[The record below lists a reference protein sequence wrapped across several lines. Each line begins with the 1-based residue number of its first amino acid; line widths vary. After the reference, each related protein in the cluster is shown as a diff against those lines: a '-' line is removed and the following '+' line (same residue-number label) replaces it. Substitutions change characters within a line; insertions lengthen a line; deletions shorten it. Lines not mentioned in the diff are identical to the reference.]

1 MPKKL
6 VIVCLINFCI
16 AALLGLLLR
25 YIYVNP
31 LAINYRFLT
40 HAHSHLAMLGWAY
53 LMIYTFLVYY
63 FVPKQKLV
71 YTKLFWL
78 TEIAVLG
85 MLLSFPFQGYAAIS
99 ISFSTLHIFC
109 SYYFVYRFWKDMSIE
124 NTLVKNLVKTALIFM
139 LISTIGVWC
148 LGPAVGLLGKASAFY
163 QMAIQFFLHFQF
175 NGWFLIAV
183 VALFFYQF
191 QIAPSKHTTLFSRY
205 LIAATVLTFALPVQW
220 FVNHPLLYWINGL
233 GIILQLF
240 SLYYFLKII
249 KTKFQHIL
257 SDQFSLIKHMYR
269 FALLCFVLKIVL
281 QTASIVPEFSSS
293 IYQHHNFVI
302 GFIHLTMLG
311 VITGFLFAFLL
322 QSKTIRPTKVVT
334 LGTYSFLLGFVLTEG
349 FLLFQGC
356 LFYFGQDMIPNY
368 YNTLFIASVL
378 LPLGIACILINYLKQ
393 KHNEPKIT

>member
-148 LGPAVGLLGKASAFY
+148 LGPAVGL
-163 QMAIQFFLHFQF
+163 
-175 NGWFLIAV
+175 
-183 VALFFYQF
+183 
-191 QIAPSKHTTLFSRY
+191 
-205 LIAATVLTFALPVQW
+205 
-220 FVNHPLLYWINGL
+220 
-233 GIILQLF
+233 
-240 SLYYFLKII
+240 
-249 KTKFQHIL
+249 
-257 SDQFSLIKHMYR
+257 
-269 FALLCFVLKIVL
+269 
-281 QTASIVPEFSSS
+281 
-293 IYQHHNFVI
+293 
-302 GFIHLTMLG
+302 
-311 VITGFLFAFLL
+311 
-322 QSKTIRPTKVVT
+322 
-334 LGTYSFLLGFVLTEG
+334 
-349 FLLFQGC
+349 
-356 LFYFGQDMIPNY
+356 
-368 YNTLFIASVL
+368 
-378 LPLGIACILINYLKQ
+378 
-393 KHNEPKIT
+393 